1 MTPRLLPWLLL
12 APALVALSLVFVL
25 PIAWLFRISLNI
37 SEGSGAMV
45 EAVALDSY
53 ATLFADDFTW
63 ALTAN
68 SFRLAATASTG
79 AVLLGY
85 PIALFL
91 FRTRSRFRP
100 LLAILAVAPLMV
112 SGVARVVGWLVVLG
126 DQGLVNAALIGL
138 GLVERPVPLINNW
151 DGVAIGLTESV
162 MPYVIL
168 SLLAGFGRLDRSV
181 EEAAATLGAPPW
193 RVFLRITLPLS
204 LPGVVLGWLIGFVL
218 AMSAFVT
225 PRLLGGGRVF
235 VLATEIYDLALES
248 VDWPA
253 AAALA
258 MYALALLLLVLAA
271 YTALTRRIAH

>member
-1 MTPRLLPWLLL
+1 MTRRLMPWLLL

-53 ATLFADDFTW
+53 ATLFGDDFTW
-63 ALTAN
+63 MLTAN
-68 SFRLAATASTG
+68 SFRLAATAGTA
-79 AVLLGY
+79 AVLLAY

-91 FRTRSRFRP
+91 FRTTSRFRP

-138 GLVERPVPLINNW
+138 GLVSRPVPLINNW

-193 RVFLRITLPLS
+193 RVFLRVTLPLS

-258 MYALALLLLVLAA
+258 MYALVLLLLILAA
-271 YTALTRRIAH
+271 YTALTRRIAQ

>member
-1 MTPRLLPWLLL
+1 MLPWLLL
-12 APALVALSLVFVL
+12 TPALAALAMVFAL

-53 ATLFADDFTW
+53 RALFADDFTW
-63 ALTAN
+63 LLTGN
-68 SFRLAATASTG
+68 SFRLAATASTA
-79 AVLLGY
+79 AVLLAY

-91 FRTRSRFRP
+91 FRTESRFRP
-100 LLAILAVAPLMV
+100 LLAILAVAPLLV
-112 SGVARVVGWLVVLG
+112 SGVARVVGWMVVLG
-126 DQGLVNAALIGL
+126 DQGLVNAALLGL
-138 GLVERPVPLINNW
+138 GLVDRAVPLINNW
-151 DGVAIGLTESV
+151 DGVTIGLTESV

-168 SLLAGFGRLDRSV
+168 SLLAGFGRLDRAV

-193 RVFLRITLPLS
+193 RVFLRVTLPLS
-204 LPGVVLGWLIGFVL
+204 LPGIVLGWLIGFVL
-218 AMSAFVT
+218 AMSAFIT

-258 MYALALLLLVLAA
+258 MYALVLLLLILAA
-271 YTALTRRIAH
+271 YTALTRRIAV

>member
-12 APALVALSLVFVL
+12 APALAALALVFVL

-45 EAVALDSY
+45 EAVSLDSY
-53 ATLFADDFTW
+53 RTLFADSFTW
-63 ALTAN
+63 SLTAN
-68 SFRLAATASTG
+68 SFHLAATASTT
-79 AVLLGY
+79 AVLIAY

-91 FRTRSRFRP
+91 FRTTSRFRP

-126 DQGLVNAALIGL
+126 DQGLVNAALIRL

-193 RVFLRITLPLS
+193 KVFLRVTLPLS

-253 AAALA
+253 ASALA
-258 MYALALLLLVLAA
+258 MYALVLLLLVLAA
-271 YTALTRRIAH
+271 YTALTRRIAQ

>member
-12 APALVALSLVFVL
+12 APALAALALVFVL

-45 EAVALDSY
+45 EAIALDSY
-53 ATLFADDFTW
+53 ATLLSDSFTW
-63 ALTAN
+63 TLTAN
-68 SFRLAATASTG
+68 SFRLAATASTA
-79 AVLLGY
+79 AVLLAY

-91 FRTRSRFRP
+91 FRTESRFRP
-100 LLAILAVAPLMV
+100 LLAILAVAPLLV

-126 DQGLVNAALIGL
+126 DQGLVNAALVGL
-138 GLVERPVPLINNW
+138 RLVERPVPLINNW

-193 RVFLRITLPLS
+193 RVFLRVTLPLS

-258 MYALALLLLVLAA
+258 MYALVLLVVVLAA
-271 YTALTRRIAH
+271 YTALTRRMAQ

>member
-37 SEGSGAMV
+37 SDGSGAMV

>member
-1 MTPRLLPWLLL
+1 MTRPFLPWLLL
-12 APALVALSLVFVL
+12 TPALLALAIVFVL

-53 ATLFADDFTW
+53 AKLFADDFTW
-63 ALTAN
+63 TLTGN
-68 SFRLAATASTG
+68 SFRLAAMCSTA
-79 AVLLGY
+79 AVVIAY

-91 FRTRSRFRP
+91 FRTTSRWRG
-100 LLAILAVAPLMV
+100 LLAILAVAPLLV
-112 SGVARVVGWLVVLG
+112 SGVVRVVGWLVVLG
-126 DQGLVNAALIGL
+126 DQGLVNAALLGL
-138 GLVERPVPLINNW
+138 GLVSRPVPLINNW

-168 SLLAGFGRLDRSV
+168 SLLAGFGRLDRAV

-193 RVFLRITLPLS
+193 KVFLRVTLPLS
-204 LPGVVLGWLIGFVL
+204 LPGVILGWLIGFVL
-218 AMSAFVT
+218 AMSAFIT
-225 PRLLGGGRVF
+225 PKLLGGGRVF
-235 VLATEIYDLALES
+235 VLATEIYDLALQS

-258 MYALALLLLVLAA
+258 MYALTLLLLVLAA
-271 YTALTRRIAH
+271 YTTLTRKVAA

>member
-1 MTPRLLPWLLL
+1 MIKRLLPWLLL
-12 APALVALSLVFVL
+12 TPALVALSLVFVL

-53 ATLFADDFTW
+53 ATLFGDDFTW
-63 ALTAN
+63 TLTAN
-68 SFRLAATASTG
+68 SFRLAATASTC
-79 AVLLGY
+79 AVVLAY

-91 FRTRSRFRP
+91 FRTESRFRP
-100 LLAILAVAPLMV
+100 LLAILAVAPLLV

-193 RVFLRITLPLS
+193 RVFLRVTLPLS

-218 AMSAFVT
+218 AMSAFIT

-258 MYALALLLLVLAA
+258 MYALVLLLLVLAA
-271 YTALTRRIAH
+271 YTALTRRIAR

>member
-1 MTPRLLPWLLL
+1 MMPRLLPWLLL
-12 APALVALSLVFVL
+12 APALLALSMVFVL

-45 EAVALDSY
+45 EAVALESY
-53 ATLFADDFTW
+53 RTLFSDEFTW
-63 ALTAN
+63 LLTGN

-91 FRTRSRFRP
+91 FRTTSRFRP
-100 LLAILAVAPLMV
+100 LLAILAVAPLLV
-112 SGVARVVGWLVVLG
+112 SGVARVVGWMVVLG

-138 GLVERPVPLINNW
+138 GLVDRAVPLINNW

-193 RVFLRITLPLS
+193 RVFLRVTLPLS
-204 LPGVVLGWLIGFVL
+204 LPGIVLGWLIGFVL
-218 AMSAFVT
+218 AMSAFIT
-225 PRLLGGGRVF
+225 PRLLGGGLV
-235 VLATEIYDLALES
+235 VALQGVPAE
-248 VDWPA
+248 VDA
-253 AAALA
+253 
-258 MYALALLLLVLAA
+258 
-271 YTALTRRIAH
+271 R

>member
-1 MTPRLLPWLLL
+1 MMKRLLPWLLL

-63 ALTAN
+63 SLTAN

-91 FRTRSRFRP
+91 FRTESRFRP
-100 LLAILAVAPLMV
+100 LLAILAVAPLLV

-126 DQGLVNAALIGL
+126 DQGLVNAALTGL

-193 RVFLRITLPLS
+193 RVFLRVTLPLS

-218 AMSAFVT
+218 AMSAFIT

-258 MYALALLLLVLAA
+258 MYALVLLLLVLAA
-271 YTALTRRIAH
+271 YTSLTRRIAH

>member
-1 MTPRLLPWLLL
+1 
-12 APALVALSLVFVL
+12 
-25 PIAWLFRISLNI
+25 
-37 SEGSGAMV
+37 V

-53 ATLFADDFTW
+53 ATLFADEFTW

>member
-12 APALVALSLVFVL
+12 APALAALALVFVL

-45 EAVALDSY
+45 EAIALDSY
-53 ATLFADDFTW
+53 ATLLSDSFTW
-63 ALTAN
+63 TLTAN
-68 SFRLAATASTG
+68 SFRLAATASTA
-79 AVLLGY
+79 AVLLAY

-91 FRTRSRFRP
+91 FRTESRFRP
-100 LLAILAVAPLMV
+100 LLAILAVAPLLV

-126 DQGLVNAALIGL
+126 DQGLVNAALVGL
-138 GLVERPVPLINNW
+138 RLVERPVPLINNW

-193 RVFLRITLPLS
+193 RVFLRVTLPLS

-258 MYALALLLLVLAA
+258 IYALVLLVLVLAA
-271 YTALTRRIAH
+271 YTALTRRMAQ

>member
-63 ALTAN
+63 TLTAN

-138 GLVERPVPLINNW
+138 GLTQRPVPLINNW

-258 MYALALLLLVLAA
+258 MYALVLLLLVLAA

>member
-12 APALVALSLVFVL
+12 APALAALAMVFVL
-25 PIAWLFRISLNI
+25 PIAWLFRISLNV

-53 ATLFADDFTW
+53 ATLFGDQFTW

-68 SFRLAATASTG
+68 SFRLAATASSA
-79 AVLLGY
+79 AVLLAY

-91 FRTRSRFRP
+91 FRTSSRFRP
-100 LLAILAVAPLMV
+100 LLAILAVAPLLV

-193 RVFLRITLPLS
+193 RVFLRVTLPLS

-258 MYALALLLLVLAA
+258 MYTLALLMLVLAA
-271 YTALTRRIAH
+271 YTALTRRMTQ